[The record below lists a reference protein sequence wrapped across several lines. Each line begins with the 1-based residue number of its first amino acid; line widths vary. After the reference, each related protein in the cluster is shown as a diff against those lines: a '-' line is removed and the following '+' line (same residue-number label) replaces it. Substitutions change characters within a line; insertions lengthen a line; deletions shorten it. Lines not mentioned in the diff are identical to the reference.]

1 MTYTGSVPASIVA
14 LPPRETG
21 VPLSVM
27 LELVKDALPILDK
40 VLFAPLIVLFVRV
53 SVVALPTK
61 VSVAVGKVTV
71 PVLEMLEIT
80 GAVKVL
86 LVKVWLPVS
95 VATVESIAIVP
106 VVVIVPPL
114 NPVPAVILD
123 TVPVLAATH

>member
-1 MTYTGSVPASIVA
+1 MTYTGSVPVSIVA

-27 LELVKDALPILDK
+27 LELVKDALPILVK
-40 VLFAPLIVLFVRV
+40 VLLAPLIVLFVRV

-123 TVPVLAATH
+123 TVPVPAAIH

>member
-123 TVPVLAATH
+123 TVPVPAATH

>member
-27 LELVKDALPILDK
+27 LELVKDALPILVK
-40 VLFAPLIVLFVRV
+40 VLLAPLIVLFVRV

-123 TVPVLAATH
+123 TVPVPAAIH

>member
-27 LELVKDALPILDK
+27 LELVKDALPIFDK

-123 TVPVLAATH
+123 TVPVPAATH

>member
-1 MTYTGSVPASIVA
+1 MVGDVSV
-14 LPPRETG
+14 L
-21 VPLSVM
+21 L
-27 LELVKDALPILDK
+27 
-40 VLFAPLIVLFVRV
+40 VRV

-123 TVPVLAATH
+123 TVPVPAAIH

>member
-61 VSVAVGKVTV
+61 VSVAVGRVTV

>member
-27 LELVKDALPILDK
+27 LELVKDALPILVK
-40 VLFAPLIVLFVRV
+40 VLLAPLIVLFVRV

-61 VSVAVGKVTV
+61 VSVAVGTVTV

-123 TVPVLAATH
+123 TVPVPAAIH